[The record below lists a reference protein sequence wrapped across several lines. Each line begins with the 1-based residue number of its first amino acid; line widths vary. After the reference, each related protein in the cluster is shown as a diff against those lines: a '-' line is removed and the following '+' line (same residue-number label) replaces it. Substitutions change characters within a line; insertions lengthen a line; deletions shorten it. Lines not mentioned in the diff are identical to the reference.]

1 MTGIFARALAAALAV
16 SVFSPAL
23 IAAQPAER
31 PDEAV
36 FAFGGRYFT
45 NHMEGFLNPGG
56 PLGLNYEDNFVFGGG
71 YQRFLI
77 ETDVGA
83 RFGVEGGVAMR
94 AGERVAGE
102 AWAGLVGRYE
112 GLAIGPVAITPSL
125 TVGVSAVTDTIGIE
139 GRRVAPDANPHVL
152 IYIAPEIATS
162 IGGNSDVEAFYRIQ
176 HRSGAWGTVA
186 GMGDGANASTI
197 GLRFR
202 Y

>member
-1 MTGIFARALAAALAV
+1 MTGIFARALGAILIISIFAPASAV
-16 SVFSPAL
+16 
-23 IAAQPAER
+23 AQQAER

-36 FAFGGRYFT
+36 FVFGGRYFT
-45 NHMEGFLNPGG
+45 DHMEGILNPGG
-56 PLGLNYEDNFVFGGG
+56 PFGLSYEDNVVFGGG
-71 YQRFLI
+71 YQRFLVESDI
-77 ETDVGA
+77 GV
-83 RFGVEGGVAMR
+83 RLGVEGGVAMR

-112 GLAIGPVAITPSL
+112 GLSIGPVAITPSL
-125 TVGVSAVTDTIGIE
+125 TLGVSAVTDTIGIE
-139 GRRVAPDANPHVL
+139 SQRVAPGADPHAL

-162 IGGNSDVEAFYRIQ
+162 IGADSDVEAFYRIQ
-176 HRSGAWGTVA
+176 HRSGAWGAVA